1 MASRA
6 AVTRNRSVTESRAA
20 RERRQLL
27 QRQSEQRRE
36 GLRAA
41 SDAAVAQRAVQD
53 AEAELQR
60 AGRESAALKAD
71 LARVEADRGML
82 EAERT
87 RAADA
92 VRRKLRAAD
101 EARAAAAT
109 ALHER
114 EEEAFEAQQRVDSV
128 DRALTR
134 DRHAAREAAK
144 EEAAEE
150 ERTAI
155 VALARSKREAA
166 LVRAAERR
174 QAEAAAAIAEAQ
186 QAAAMEVSQRMA
198 TAAAAS
204 RRAASRMAEAQASV
218 APAERAAAAME
229 AETRQARTASL
240 LQLRRSLMAVERDV
254 RTSAA
259 GVRAAR
265 EAKLAAQQAEAASL
279 LEAGKNPYSEFRRRE
294 RDAAAQRAKEDA
306 AAAIERHGIALTDAM
321 VAEAAAERRRQQ
333 REQQRAREAAAIVGP
348 TAPGA
353 AAKAYLAS
361 RTRGGTDLLDP
372 TGRAARIDPSAVT
385 AMRTHAFGTGRVA
398 KERPDIL
405 RAERRRPE
413 MQGVQPDERWLPR
426 RVHHPDDPS
435 DDEDDDGHD
444 DGHGVGAE
452 GARLGAG
459 SAGGKPGAASAAGE
473 GSAAAGAMAATR
485 GTSLGGARGLADMT
499 PLEQQ
504 LMAQA
509 RERIRQGRTG
519 AQVVLGREFKGA
531 SMVPHPR
538 TINFR
543 DFDPGQEHRIRL
555 TLTNGSLSFVS
566 LRLLPLPDDITDM
579 FEVKFKPPGRMS
591 AGTSVPVTVIF
602 RPPVS
607 LNSDV
612 TSELVV
618 DTSTGPCPVPLTCS
632 PKRAL
637 PVAESPVV
645 SLGPVVRGE
654 VVSGAATLRNEGALP
669 VRWQL
674 LDAGPADGGAAHDA
688 GGGGGGGGGGGNG
701 EGEGAGDAGGNA
713 RAGGPSGSAGHLA
726 AEAPLPGP
734 DGGQLGPPEADGLS
748 AAGPWRVRAS
758 GRLAG
763 YASCRVRAEC
773 RPLRGSALGR
783 IARRFRVVF
792 RIDVGAEGEEDDAG
806 GAEARAML
814 GTLGRTTAREAAR
827 AAAPRADLTEAEE
840 IAAARAEAK
849 VTVARRRQAAHV
861 PPLDLLFTAEVKP
874 LALFVAPDSADLR
887 ICEVPLPAAVAGR
900 ATPADAPE
908 TAYRATVFLRN
919 RGTTAMRVSLSV
931 PEELRPWLEARPSS
945 CYVQAAAAGGAVS
958 SDSTGHGAGGGSA
971 GAEAAGVFRVTLQLR
986 PTAELLTSAACR
998 RFFPDDPADL
1008 PSSRAACRARLAPP
1022 GVVGSMR
1029 KAGSFCELRAPL
1041 TVRAAGQT
1049 LAVRFRL
1056 AAALCMR
1063 GLLLQPPRLDMGNVP
1078 VGRAQNAS
1086 VALTNLSALP
1096 VRFGPGARLPRDVRF
1111 AAGSGMGLLLAGE
1124 TLPSHLVFAPSAA
1137 EAVSGSVQLRTSAG
1151 EWHSIAVSGQ
1161 GVRPLVKLSAARLC
1175 LPATSPG
1182 ETVEA
1187 AVAVTSCSGV
1197 SVDVQVVGAGS
1208 GAGGRAAALAG
1219 LPDGLTLSPAV
1230 FRLAPGERRLV
1241 RAVFAPTA
1249 LPDEDER
1256 SGAASPTSAPNTDRS
1271 RGGDEPGDIPRAD
1284 EEAKDVDAE
1293 DAPRSG
1299 GDSDAGV
1306 PRSELAAPGPHRD
1319 GRRPDGLAPLSLV
1332 ASARPDARTA
1342 PLVRERIDPGVRES
1356 RVWLAVRPA
1365 AEAKAAGAPA
1375 ESVEAALGPR
1385 GQLLV
1390 VDLQTAV
1397 VPARLLVSSRLVKF
1411 GRVPAGRSCAVEVTV
1426 ECAGALPVTLEAAG
1440 LNPGG
1445 AFRVVNAPRRLQPG
1459 RSASLTVEF
1468 KPTAQRAYAD
1478 VLRLRA
1484 AEGGGT
1490 VLVRLAGTGA
1500 TPDVGLRGPASEP
1513 PAEGGAEGGRALV
1526 PHVDLQLGDIMA
1538 GDEAVASAELVNNS
1552 DFAMQFL
1559 ATPGEA
1565 AEAAHGFSALTNR
1578 GGFAITPSAGTAR
1591 PATAIPLVAAVRAD
1605 TPSLGRWLGWTWA
1618 VAVPNY
1624 DGPPLSISA
1633 RARVWARQGFVAAG
1647 EGAEEARAHLE
1658 RLSPTLRGAGRAGD
1672 DATAEADAAAPGAV
1686 SLMLDAC
1693 RAGPDS
1699 PATATLSVGCCKRP
1713 AEAES
1718 SPVSFRVELPAGAEA
1733 SSLVVEPDSGTVAAG
1748 EVATVRLTLRPP
1760 EPEGEAKDCTEALAA
1775 LVPASKPARA
1785 VELPLLV
1792 HLQGGAGAPEGGVA
1806 VRVLVHARMF

>member
-1 MASRA
+1 
-6 AVTRNRSVTESRAA
+6 
-20 RERRQLL
+20 
-27 QRQSEQRRE
+27 
-36 GLRAA
+36 
-41 SDAAVAQRAVQD
+41 
-53 AEAELQR
+53 
-60 AGRESAALKAD
+60 
-71 LARVEADRGML
+71 
-82 EAERT
+82 
-87 RAADA
+87 
-92 VRRKLRAAD
+92 
-101 EARAAAAT
+101 
-109 ALHER
+109 
-114 EEEAFEAQQRVDSV
+114 
-128 DRALTR
+128 
-134 DRHAAREAAK
+134 
-144 EEAAEE
+144 
-150 ERTAI
+150 
-155 VALARSKREAA
+155 
-166 LVRAAERR
+166 
-174 QAEAAAAIAEAQ
+174 
-186 QAAAMEVSQRMA
+186 
-198 TAAAAS
+198 
-204 RRAASRMAEAQASV
+204 
-218 APAERAAAAME
+218 ME

-669 VRWQL
+669 
-674 LDAGPADGGAAHDA
+674 
-688 GGGGGGGGGGGNG
+688 
-701 EGEGAGDAGGNA
+701 
-713 RAGGPSGSAGHLA
+713 
-726 AEAPLPGP
+726 
-734 DGGQLGPPEADGLS
+734 
-748 AAGPWRVRAS
+748 
-758 GRLAG
+758 
-763 YASCRVRAEC
+763 
-773 RPLRGSALGR
+773 
-783 IARRFRVVF
+783 
-792 RIDVGAEGEEDDAG
+792 GEEDDAG

-945 CYVQAAAAGGAVS
+945 CYVQAAAAGGA
-958 SDSTGHGAGGGSA
+958 
-971 GAEAAGVFRVTLQLR
+971 
-986 PTAELLTSAACR
+986 
-998 RFFPDDPADL
+998 
-1008 PSSRAACRARLAPP
+1008 
-1022 GVVGSMR
+1022 
-1029 KAGSFCELRAPL
+1029 
-1041 TVRAAGQT
+1041 
-1049 LAVRFRL
+1049 
-1056 AAALCMR
+1056 
-1063 GLLLQPPRLDMGNVP
+1063 GLL
-1078 VGRAQNAS
+1078 
-1086 VALTNLSALP
+1086 
-1096 VRFGPGARLPRDVRF
+1096 
-1111 AAGSGMGLLLAGE
+1111 
-1124 TLPSHLVFAPSAA
+1124 
-1137 EAVSGSVQLRTSAG
+1137 
-1151 EWHSIAVSGQ
+1151 
-1161 GVRPLVKLSAARLC
+1161 
-1175 LPATSPG
+1175 
-1182 ETVEA
+1182 
-1187 AVAVTSCSGV
+1187 
-1197 SVDVQVVGAGS
+1197 
-1208 GAGGRAAALAG
+1208 
-1219 LPDGLTLSPAV
+1219 
-1230 FRLAPGERRLV
+1230 
-1241 RAVFAPTA
+1241 
-1249 LPDEDER
+1249 
-1256 SGAASPTSAPNTDRS
+1256 
-1271 RGGDEPGDIPRAD
+1271 
-1284 EEAKDVDAE
+1284 
-1293 DAPRSG
+1293 
-1299 GDSDAGV
+1299 
-1306 PRSELAAPGPHRD
+1306 
-1319 GRRPDGLAPLSLV
+1319 
-1332 ASARPDARTA
+1332 
-1342 PLVRERIDPGVRES
+1342 
-1356 RVWLAVRPA
+1356 
-1365 AEAKAAGAPA
+1365 
-1375 ESVEAALGPR
+1375 
-1385 GQLLV
+1385 
-1390 VDLQTAV
+1390 
-1397 VPARLLVSSRLVKF
+1397 
-1411 GRVPAGRSCAVEVTV
+1411 
-1426 ECAGALPVTLEAAG
+1426 
-1440 LNPGG
+1440 
-1445 AFRVVNAPRRLQPG
+1445 
-1459 RSASLTVEF
+1459 
-1468 KPTAQRAYAD
+1468 
-1478 VLRLRA
+1478 
-1484 AEGGGT
+1484 
-1490 VLVRLAGTGA
+1490 
-1500 TPDVGLRGPASEP
+1500 
-1513 PAEGGAEGGRALV
+1513 
-1526 PHVDLQLGDIMA
+1526 
-1538 GDEAVASAELVNNS
+1538 
-1552 DFAMQFL
+1552 
-1559 ATPGEA
+1559 
-1565 AEAAHGFSALTNR
+1565 
-1578 GGFAITPSAGTAR
+1578 
-1591 PATAIPLVAAVRAD
+1591 
-1605 TPSLGRWLGWTWA
+1605 
-1618 VAVPNY
+1618 
-1624 DGPPLSISA
+1624 
-1633 RARVWARQGFVAAG
+1633 
-1647 EGAEEARAHLE
+1647 
-1658 RLSPTLRGAGRAGD
+1658 
-1672 DATAEADAAAPGAV
+1672 
-1686 SLMLDAC
+1686 
-1693 RAGPDS
+1693 
-1699 PATATLSVGCCKRP
+1699 
-1713 AEAES
+1713 
-1718 SPVSFRVELPAGAEA
+1718 
-1733 SSLVVEPDSGTVAAG
+1733 
-1748 EVATVRLTLRPP
+1748 
-1760 EPEGEAKDCTEALAA
+1760 
-1775 LVPASKPARA
+1775 
-1785 VELPLLV
+1785 
-1792 HLQGGAGAPEGGVA
+1792 
-1806 VRVLVHARMF
+1806 

>member
-444 DGHGVGAE
+444 GNGDGHGVGAE

-654 VVSGAATLRNEGALP
+654 VVSGTATLRNEGALP

-688 GGGGGGGGGGGNG
+688 GGGGGGGGGGGN
-701 EGEGAGDAGGNA
+701 
-713 RAGGPSGSAGHLA
+713 
-726 AEAPLPGP
+726 
-734 DGGQLGPPEADGLS
+734 
-748 AAGPWRVRAS
+748 
-758 GRLAG
+758 
-763 YASCRVRAEC
+763 
-773 RPLRGSALGR
+773 
-783 IARRFRVVF
+783 
-792 RIDVGAEGEEDDAG
+792 
-806 GAEARAML
+806 
-814 GTLGRTTAREAAR
+814 AR

-1197 SVDVQVVGAGS
+1197 SIDVQVVGAGS

-1271 RGGDEPGDIPRAD
+1271 RGGDEPGDVPRAD

-1319 GRRPDGLAPLSLV
+1319 GRRPDGLEPLSLA

-1411 GRVPAGRSCAVEVTV
+1411 GRVPAGRSCAVEVAV

-1647 EGAEEARAHLE
+1647 EGAQEARAHLE

-1775 LVPASKPARA
+1775 LVPASRPARA

>member
-6 AVTRNRSVTESRAA
+6 AVTRNRSTTESRAA
-20 RERRQLL
+20 RDRRQLL
-27 QRQSEQRRE
+27 QRQAEQRRE
-36 GLRAA
+36 GLGAA
-41 SDAAVAQRAVQD
+41 SDAAIAQRAVVD
-53 AEAELQR
+53 AEAALQR
-60 AGRESAALKAD
+60 ASRESAALKAD

-92 VRRKLRAAD
+92 VRRKQRAAD
-101 EARAAAAT
+101 ASFAAAAA
-109 ALHER
+109 ALRER

-134 DRHAAREAAK
+134 DRHAAREALK
-144 EEAAEE
+144 EEEE
-150 ERTAI
+150 EQRRTAG
-155 VALARSKREAA
+155 VALARSRREAA

-174 QAEAAAAIAEAQ
+174 QAEAAAAVAEAQ
-186 QAAAMEVSQRMA
+186 LAAAVEVSQRMD

-204 RRAASRMAEAQASV
+204 RRAAARMADTQASV
-218 APAERAAAAME
+218 APAERVAAALE

-265 EAKLAAQQAEAASL
+265 EKKQAAQEAEAASL
-279 LEAGKNPYSEFRRRE
+279 LQAGKNPYSEFRRRE

-321 VAEAAAERRRQQ
+321 VAEAAAERRKQQ
-333 REQQRAREAAAIVGP
+333 REQQRAREAAAIAGP
-348 TAPGA
+348 TTPGA

-361 RTRGGTDLLDP
+361 RTRGGSDVLDP
-372 TGRAARIDPSAVT
+372 TGRAARIDPSSVT

-405 RAERRRPE
+405 RAERRRPD
-413 MQGVQPDERWLPR
+413 MQGVRADERWLPR
-426 RVHHPDDPS
+426 RVPHPDDPS
-435 DDEDDDGHD
+435 SDEEAGDEAAADAGR
-444 DGHGVGAE
+444 E
-452 GARLGAG
+452 PG
-459 SAGGKPGAASAAGE
+459 SAGGVAGGMGDGLGQSVRQGTPAADGAGGVEIAANTLG
-473 GSAAAGAMAATR
+473 GTR
-485 GTSLGGARGLADMT
+485 GTSLGGARGLADLT

-509 RERIRQGRTG
+509 RERIRQGRAG

-531 SMVPHPR
+531 SIVPHPR

-579 FEVKFKPPGRMS
+579 FEVQFKPPGRMS
-591 AGTSVPVTVIF
+591 AGTSVPVTVVF

-607 LNSDV
+607 LTSDV

-645 SLGPVVRGE
+645 SLGPAIRGE
-654 VVSGAATLRNEGALP
+654 VVSGTATLRNDGALP

-674 LDAGPADGGAAHDA
+674 LDAGPADGGASED
-688 GGGGGGGGGGGNG
+688 GT
-701 EGEGAGDAGGNA
+701 ED
-713 RAGGPSGSAGHLA
+713 RDGSAGRPDDGGA
-726 AEAPLPGP
+726 LPGP
-734 DGGQLGPPEADGLS
+734 DGGHLGPPEADGLS
-748 AAGPWRVRAS
+748 PAGPWRVRAG

-763 YASCRVRAEC
+763 YSSCRVKAEC

-792 RIDVGAEGEEDDAG
+792 RIDVGAEGDGGEVG

-814 GTLGRTTAREAAR
+814 GTLGRTTAQEAAR

-849 VTVARRRQAAHV
+849 QTVARRRQAAHV

-874 LALFVAPDSADLR
+874 LALFVSPDSADLR
-887 ICEVPLPAAVAGR
+887 ICEVPLPVSVPGR

-945 CYVQAAAAGGAVS
+945 CYVQAAAGGAS
-958 SDSTGHGAGGGSA
+958 PSDTAGHSKPAGSA
-971 GAEAAGVFRVTLQLR
+971 GVEAAGVFRVTLQLR
-986 PTAELLTSAACR
+986 PTVELLTSAACR
-998 RFFPDDPADL
+998 RFFPEAPADL
-1008 PSSRAACRARLAPP
+1008 PRSRAACRARLASP

-1029 KAGSFCELRAPL
+1029 RAGSFCELRAPL
-1041 TVRAAGQT
+1041 TVRASGQT
-1049 LAVRFRL
+1049 LSVRFRL
-1056 AAALCMR
+1056 AAALSMR
-1063 GLLLQPPRLDMGNVP
+1063 GLLLQPPRLDMGRVP
-1078 VGRAQNAS
+1078 VGRAQNAA

-1096 VRFGPGARLPRDVRF
+1096 VRYGPGGRLPRDVRF

-1124 TLPSHLVFAPSAA
+1124 TLPAHLVFAPSAA
-1137 EAVSGSVQLRTSAG
+1137 EAVSGTVQLRTSAG
-1151 EWHSIAVSGQ
+1151 EWHAIAIAGE
-1161 GVRPLVKLSAARLC
+1161 GVKPLVTLSAARLC

-1241 RAVFAPTA
+1241 RVVFAPTA
-1249 LPDEDER
+1249 LPEEEAG
-1256 SGAASPTSAPNTDRS
+1256 SGAVSPISAPNTDRS
-1271 RGGDEPGDIPRAD
+1271 RGEVSAGAAGAAGAGPSAD
-1284 EEAKDVDAE
+1284 EDAKDADAGG
-1293 DAPRSG
+1293 AG
-1299 GDSDAGV
+1299 GDSDEEDAGV
-1306 PRSELAAPGPHRD
+1306 PRSEQALAGGPQA
-1319 GRRPDGLAPLSLV
+1319 GQRPDGVTPLTLV
-1332 ASARPDARTA
+1332 ASTRPDARTA

-1365 AEAKAAGAPA
+1365 TEAKAAGAPA
-1375 ESVEAALGPR
+1375 ESLEAVLGSR
-1385 GQLLV
+1385 GQLLA
-1390 VDLQTAV
+1390 VDLQSAV

-1411 GRVPAGRSCAVEVTV
+1411 GRVPAGRSSIVDVAV
-1426 ECAGALPVTLEAAG
+1426 ECAGALAVSLEAAG

-1445 AFRVVNAPRRLQPG
+1445 AFRVVNAPRRLDPG
-1459 RSASLTVEF
+1459 RSASLTLEF
-1468 KPTAQRAYAD
+1468 KPMAQRVYAD

-1490 VLVRLAGTGA
+1490 ILVRLAGTGA
-1500 TPDVGLRGPASEP
+1500 TPDVALRAGSSGPTV
-1513 PAEGGAEGGRALV
+1513 EGDGDERGALV
-1526 PHVDLQLGDIMA
+1526 PHVDLHLGDIMA
-1538 GDEAVASAELVNNS
+1538 GDEACATAELVNNS

-1565 AEAAHGFSALTNR
+1565 AEAAQGFSALTNR
-1578 GGFAITPSAGTAR
+1578 GGFAVTPSAGTAR
-1591 PATAIPLVAAVRAD
+1591 PASVIPLVATVRSD
-1605 TPSLGRWLGWTWA
+1605 SPSLGRWLGWTWA

-1624 DGPPLSISA
+1624 DGPPLSVSA

-1658 RLSPTLRGAGRAGD
+1658 RLSPTLRGAGRAVG
-1672 DATAEADAAAPGAV
+1672 DATTEADAAAPGVV
-1686 SLMLDAC
+1686 SLLLDAC
-1693 RAGPDS
+1693 RASADA
-1699 PATATLSVGCCKRP
+1699 PATATLSVGCCKRH
-1713 AEAES
+1713 ADAES
-1718 SPVSFRVELPAGAEA
+1718 SPVTFRVELPTGAGAD
-1733 SSLVVEPDSGTVAAG
+1733 SLVVEPEAGTVEPG
-1748 EVATVRLTLRPP
+1748 EVVTVRLTLRPP
-1760 EPEGEAKDCTEALAA
+1760 ELEGEAKDCTDALAA
-1775 LVPASKPARA
+1775 LVPSSRPARA
-1785 VELPLLV
+1785 TDLPLLV